1 MIAWSPKTG
10 TFLFRGVRLVLCKLL
25 PGECVLHSEI
35 GLQGASHIDVLHAG
49 PMLRGV
55 PAALLVVVRDPIRW
69 MVSSFSYFGKRGAE
83 FAGARDWDPDCEDVG
98 GAQRSREERSVVAEV
113 RADARFRH
121 LPAWRARET
130 YGQFVGRLGLRD
142 GVLVEMA
149 RHMLNLQVSGS
160 TRPLVIQA
168 NCVACCIWSPYCWP

>member
-35 GLQGASHIDVLHAG
+35 GLKGASHLDVLQAG

-130 YGQFVGRLGLRD
+130 YGQFVGRLSLRD

-149 RHMLNLQVSGS
+149 RHMLHLQVRGS
-160 TRPLVIQA
+160 TTHAAPAGKRLD
-168 NCVACCIWSPYCWP
+168 SPPRDTS